1 MELVPGAVVNLG
13 TGYPDAMGGVA
24 AEEGV
29 AELVTLTT
37 EVGTI
42 GGMPEAHL
50 LFGTSCNPD
59 AFVEEPAMFD
69 WYDGGGL
76 DLAFL
81 GLAQTDQHGNVNVSR
96 FSGRD
101 VGAGGFINI
110 TQTTKTVIY
119 CGSFTAG
126 GLEVETGQGTLR
138 VLKEGKYKKFLRSVE
153 QITFSGSE
161 AARRGQR
168 VLYVTERAVF
178 ELRNGQMTLIEIA
191 PGVDL
196 ERDVL
201 AQMEFAPVVA
211 DTLELMP
218 DHIFYEKWG
227 KLRSIMAAKQQQQAA
242 HSPRIARTEAD
253 VTAVPAGA

>member
-1 MELVPGAVVNLG
+1 
-13 TGYPDAMGGVA
+13 
-24 AEEGV
+24 
-29 AELVTLTT
+29 
-37 EVGTI
+37 
-42 GGMPEAHL
+42 
-50 LFGTSCNPD
+50 
-59 AFVEEPAMFD
+59 
-69 WYDGGGL
+69 
-76 DLAFL
+76 
-81 GLAQTDQHGNVNVSR
+81 
-96 FSGRD
+96 
-101 VGAGGFINI
+101 
-110 TQTTKTVIY
+110 
-119 CGSFTAG
+119 
-126 GLEVETGQGTLR
+126 
-138 VLKEGKYKKFLRSVE
+138 
-153 QITFSGSE
+153 
-161 AARRGQR
+161 
-168 VLYVTERAVF
+168 VTERAVF

>member
-1 MELVPGAVVNLG
+1 
-13 TGYPDAMGGVA
+13 
-24 AEEGV
+24 
-29 AELVTLTT
+29 
-37 EVGTI
+37 
-42 GGMPEAHL
+42 
-50 LFGTSCNPD
+50 
-59 AFVEEPAMFD
+59 MFD
-69 WYDGGGL
+69 WYDGGAL

-101 VGAGGFINI
+101 VGPGGFINI
-110 TQTTKTVIY
+110 TQSTKTVVY

-126 GLEVETGQGTLR
+126 GLEVSTGDGRLS
-138 VLKEGKYKKFLRSVE
+138 VLKEGKYKKFLRSVQ
-153 QITFSGSE
+153 QITFSGAE

-178 ELRNGQMTLIEIA
+178 ELRDGQMTLIEIA

-201 AQMEFAPVVA
+201 AQMEFAPAVA
-211 DTLELMP
+211 QTLELMP

-227 KLRSIMAAKQQQQAA
+227 KLRSIMTAKHQQRHAVSPTRRTRSESHVAA
-242 HSPRIARTEAD
+242 
-253 VTAVPAGA
+253 VTAGV